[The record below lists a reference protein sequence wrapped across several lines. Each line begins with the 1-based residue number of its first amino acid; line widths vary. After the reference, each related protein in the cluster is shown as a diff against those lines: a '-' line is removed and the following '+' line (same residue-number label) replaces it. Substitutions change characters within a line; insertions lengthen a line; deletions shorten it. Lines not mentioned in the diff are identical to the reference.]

1 MISFVPFQ
9 KLIVFFLWT
18 IHFVCSSSFLNISK
32 QHPHVLEIFH
42 KNFSNTELHNVW
54 LGWQEIFHKN
64 FSNTEL
70 HNVWLG
76 WQVDLRSVLSCHSFK
91 KTPGATTL
99 CHHSDIDATPE
110 DLILTTYYHLQPDSY
125 YNFISSAS
133 LSSFITFNPSRA

>member
-1 MISFVPFQ
+1 MYDWSINLNDLFCSFS
-9 KLIVFFLWT
+9 KTDRFFLWT

-32 QHPHVLEIFH
+32 QHPRFLEIF
-42 KNFSNTELHNVW
+42 N
-54 LGWQEIFHKN
+54 KN

-76 WQVDLRSVLSCHSFK
+76 WQVDVRSVLSCHSFK
-91 KTPGATTL
+91 KTQGATTL

-125 YNFISSAS
+125 YNFLLSVS
-133 LSSFITFNPSRA
+133 LSSFITFNPSRS